1 MKNLI
6 LEIRNCVGY
15 GYMSYL
21 ENGTDQ
27 KVVDFMNN
35 FCMWGGTTKRFENFN
50 MYELS
55 EETMI
60 FIQSDTCKSFLF
72 KHNVMLMT
80 NNENEFINVLQSV
93 FES

>member
-6 LEIRNCVGY
+6 LETKNCVGY

-21 ENGTDQ
+21 ENGADQ

-35 FCMWGGTTKRFENFN
+35 FCIWGGTTKRFETHN

-55 EETMI
+55 EEVMM
-60 FIQSDTCKSFLF
+60 FIQSNTFKSFLF
-72 KHNVMLMT
+72 KHNVMLIT
-80 NNENEFINVLQSV
+80 NNENGFDNVLQSV